1 MLCKINPSVNGTVTD
16 QEAVA
21 INFLRAIQAITTAAA
36 NSTPSVLS
44 QTGPTASPAGADVI
58 TQVISNTEGG
68 GWANTANTNITS
80 NYSTSFASPYT
91 LDLSRDSGKS
101 AYPFRKLSFRT
112 NPNYLFSGAY
122 ATYPTILVSHGF
134 NTTANAGGNYLLGTT
149 QAMPDAGG
157 VYTSNR
163 FDVNKTDEGTTGYTY
178 TPWSPGVLGGEWLVA
193 STERYFILM
202 SGGLNAAGST
212 FGPGG
217 MMYVG
222 LRTTQAWEDS
232 YNDNPPIVS
241 VCYDASAY
249 YDNSCGS
256 NASMWTRTLSSSGT
270 VNSTPF
276 WYRINNRPFNA
287 TSASVLDTSGNYID
301 PLTAYSYSTSQWNSF
316 LRDARFHWAN
326 EMQIPMCPSAG
337 FSNFKSK
344 IRGYYQVTG
353 PTMDPS
359 TGTFVPPAF
368 PIVFAKNNQGATTAG
383 GTAIGLYK
391 SMSGSDTFLQ
401 QYYTPGQT
409 FVVNNEAYYAYVIGN
424 DTLYRDMFLIRKA

>member
-16 QEAVA
+16 QEAIA

-36 NSTPSVLS
+36 NTTPSALS

-101 AYPFRKLSFRT
+101 AFPFRKLSFRT
-112 NPNYLFSGAY
+112 NPSYLFNGAY
-122 ATYPTILVSHGF
+122 TTYPHILVSHGF

-149 QAMPDAGG
+149 QTMPASGG
-157 VYTSNR
+157 SYTSNR
-163 FDVNKTDEGTTGYTY
+163 FDVNKTDESTTAYSY
-178 TPWSPGVLGGEWLVA
+178 TPWAPGVQGGEWLVA

-202 SGGLNAAGST
+202 SGGLSGTAGY
-212 FGPGG
+212 GPGG

-232 YNDNPPIVS
+232 YNDNPPIAS
-241 VCYDASAY
+241 VCYDASY
-249 YDNSCGS
+249 YWDQSCGS

-270 VNSTPF
+270 VNSSPY
-276 WYRINNRPFNA
+276 WYRINNQPSNA
-287 TSASVLDTSGNYID
+287 TSTAVLDVSGNYID
-301 PLTAYSYSTSQWNSF
+301 PLSCHSTSTSQWNSYI
-316 LRDARFHWAN
+316 RDPRYFWAN
-326 EMQIPMCPSAG
+326 EMQLPMCPSAG
-337 FSNFKSK
+337 FGNFKSK
-344 IRGYYQVTG
+344 VRGNYQVTG
-353 PTMDPS
+353 PTTDPS

-368 PIVFAKNNQGATTAG
+368 PIVFAKNTQGAMTAG

-409 FVVNNEAYYAYVIGN
+409 FVVNNEAYYAYAIGN
-424 DTLYRDMFLIRKA
+424 DGLYRDLFLVRKA

>member
-16 QEAVA
+16 QKAIA

-44 QTGPTASPAGADVI
+44 QTAPTASPSGTDVI
-58 TQVISNTEGG
+58 TQVISNAEGG

-80 NYSTSFASPYT
+80 NYNASFASPYT

-112 NPNYLFSGAY
+112 NPNQLFSGSFT
-122 ATYPTILVSHGF
+122 TYPQILVSHGF

-149 QAMPDAGG
+149 QGMPGAGG

-163 FDVNKTDEGTTGYTY
+163 FDVNKTDESTTSNNV
-178 TPWSPGVLGGEWLVA
+178 TPWGPGVQGGEWLVA

-202 SGGLNAAGST
+202 SGGLSSTAGY
-212 FGPGG
+212 GPGA

-222 LRTTQAWEDS
+222 LRTTQAWEES

-276 WYRINNRPFNA
+276 WYRINNQPSNA
-287 TSASVLDTSGNYID
+287 TSGAVIDVSGNYVD
-301 PLTAYSYSTSQWNSF
+301 PLTVYSYSTSQWNSYV
-316 LRDARFHWAN
+316 RDARYHWAN
-326 EMQIPMCPSAG
+326 EMQVPMCPSAG
-337 FSNFKSK
+337 FSNFKTK
-344 IRGYYQVTG
+344 IRGTYQVTG

-409 FVVNNEAYYAYVIGN
+409 FVVNNEAYYAYAIGN
-424 DTLYRDMFLIRKA
+424 DPLYRDLFLIRKS

>member
-36 NSTPSVLS
+36 NTTPSALS
-44 QTGPTASPAGADVI
+44 QTGPTASPAGADII

-80 NYSTSFASPYT
+80 NYSTTFASPYT

-101 AYPFRKLSFRT
+101 AFPFRKLSFRT
-112 NPNYLFSGAY
+112 NVNYVFNGSY
-122 ATYPTILVSHGF
+122 TTYPHILVSHGF

-149 QAMPDAGG
+149 QAMPAAGG

-163 FDVNKTDEGTTGYTY
+163 FDVNKTDESTTAYSY
-178 TPWSPGVLGGEWLVA
+178 TPWAPGVQGGEWLVA

-202 SGGLNAAGST
+202 SGGLSGTASY
-212 FGPGG
+212 GPGA

-232 YNDNPPIVS
+232 YNDNPPIAS
-241 VCYDASAY
+241 VCYDASY
-249 YDNSCGS
+249 FWDQSCGS

-270 VNSTPF
+270 VNSSPY
-276 WYRINNRPFNA
+276 WYRINNQPSNA
-287 TSASVLDTSGNYID
+287 TSGAVLDVIGNYIY
-301 PLTAYSYSTSQWNSF
+301 PLSCHSYSTSGWNNYI
-316 LRDARFHWAN
+316 RDPRYLWAN
-326 EMQIPMCPSAG
+326 EMQLPFCPSAG
-337 FSNFKSK
+337 FGNFKSK
-344 IRGYYQVTG
+344 VRGTYQVTG
-353 PTMDPS
+353 PTTDPS

-368 PIVFAKNNQGATTAG
+368 PIVFAKNTQGATTAG

-409 FVVNNEAYYAYVIGN
+409 FVINNEAYYAYVIGN
-424 DTLYRDMFLIRKA
+424 DGLYRDMFLVRKA